1 MVRAAFGEWIGT
13 SSASATSKPIR
24 TDNIN
29 TSFSVSTLKASIRAT
44 APGLPQELP
53 SVWCPEPV
61 PRDTDSFRDL
71 CTMLSLKRQQLE
83 WCFVAF
89 IGLEWLYLLLLDIV
103 VLPGRPA
110 RCTLLS

>member
-53 SVWCPEPV
+53 SVWCPVPM
-61 PRDTDSFRDL
+61 PRDTDSFRGL
-71 CTMLSLKRQQLE
+71 CNNASN
-83 WCFVAF
+83 
-89 IGLEWLYLLLLDIV
+89 
-103 VLPGRPA
+103 PA
-110 RCTLLS
+110 SQASALRLHYSSSITNVFAL